1 MGTTFYHISERS
13 VERVAEVAASSV
25 PGTLAVDA
33 KLAGLAG
40 RSFPRIDVHLDRQSG
55 VAAIEAEIATAYPAP
70 IAAITDAVRATVIS
84 HVRTLTGLDV
94 SRVNVSV
101 SSVEAQDPNSR
112 VTWDDVASH
121 SAFAIPTPIKVN
133 QLKVTSPVTRER
145 QPLKAIHARS
155 LVDDMWEFNTPHP
168 TKVAS
173 VHAPAEPTARS
184 IRAPK
189 PMDVQTKGFVAAG
202 PGLRGVDKPAPA
214 QPWSPRT
221 PEPRVPAPFTVN
233 STQLKRVRVPE
244 PAAVRRTEVPPRRR
258 LTEITAAPLRLRKVE
273 TRPARPLRKVTVNAT
288 PLREPQVPTPQRVV
302 RPRAPR
308 PQPLKQISITPVV
321 NKYDR
326 TR

>member
-1 MGTTFYHISERS
+1 MGTTFYHISERA

-101 SSVEAQDPNSR
+101 ASVEAQGLDGR
-112 VTWDDVASH
+112 VTWDEVASH
-121 SAFAIPTPIKVN
+121 SAFAIPTPIRVH
-133 QLKVTSPVTRER
+133 QLSVESPRTKQRA
-145 QPLKAIHARS
+145 PLTEIHARS
-155 LVDDMWEFNTPHP
+155 LEDDMWEFNAPRPAAVQSVKTPRP
-168 TKVAS
+168 AKVRTEGF
-173 VHAPAEPTARS
+173 APDALRL
-184 IRAPK
+184 AP
-189 PMDVQTKGFVAAG
+189 
-202 PGLRGVDKPAPA
+202 VDTPAPA
-214 QPWSPRT
+214 KPWTPDT
-221 PEPRVPAPFTVN
+221 PEPRVPAPFTVTP
-233 STQLKRVRVPE
+233 TQLRRVRVPE
-244 PAAVRRTEVPPRRR
+244 PAAVRRADV
-258 LTEITAAPLRLRKVE
+258 PLR
-273 TRPARPLRKVTVNAT
+273 RPLTKVTASAPAQLTPVRTAPKRPLTKIKVNAT
-288 PLREPQVPTPQRVV
+288 PLREVAPPAPAPLA

-308 PQPLKQISITPVV
+308 PAPLKQISIIPVV
-321 NKYDR
+321 NDYDR